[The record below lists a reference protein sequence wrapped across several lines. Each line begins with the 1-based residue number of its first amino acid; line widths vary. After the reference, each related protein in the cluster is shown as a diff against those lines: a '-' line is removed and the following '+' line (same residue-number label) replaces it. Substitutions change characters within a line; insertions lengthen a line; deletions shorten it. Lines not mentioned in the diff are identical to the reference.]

1 MNEDLPNVESIIAP
15 LNIQEQREAFG
26 GPLYQMMNPSG
37 KKIADAVS
45 GGINSLTSD
54 PTNLMAFPVVK
65 LFKMFPKLRGN
76 PLEVLKETPKI
87 IKKLEN
93 KITNQK
99 INISSGAE
107 RQKLLKQRS
116 EDQEIINALRKYEKE
131 ADDYFR
137 RIVEQP
143 GSMKMSPKV
152 AKDVKEYIKLKDPKK
167 LNINLSKSLD
177 TKEIEVALK
186 RSDISDSIRALNK
199 AEVLQKP
206 GASFSDRLLASDL
219 KKQSKF
225 KSISEALEELDKLD

>member
-1 MNEDLPNVESIIAP
+1 MNEDLPEIQKILLSNPEPTQAPPEYLMEIGEYSQVLPRDYLGEARQMADSTAGIMSMGIPIA
-15 LNIQEQREAFG
+15 
-26 GPLYQMMNPSG
+26 
-37 KKIADAVS
+37 
-45 GGINSLTSD
+45 
-54 PTNLMAFPVVK
+54 K

-87 IKKLEN
+87 IKKLQN
-93 KITNQK
+93 KVTNQK

-107 RQKLLKQRS
+107 RQKLLKQKS

-143 GSMKMSPKV
+143 GSIKMSPKV

-177 TKEIEVALK
+177 TKKLEIALK

-199 AEVLQKP
+199 AEVLDKP
-206 GASFSDRLLASDL
+206 RASFSDRLLASDL
-219 KKQSKF
+219 RKQSKF

>member
-1 MNEDLPNVESIIAP
+1 MSMSFPIA
-15 LNIQEQREAFG
+15 
-26 GPLYQMMNPSG
+26 
-37 KKIADAVS
+37 
-45 GGINSLTSD
+45 
-54 PTNLMAFPVVK
+54 K

-87 IKKLEN
+87 IKKLQN
-93 KITNQK
+93 KVTNQK

-107 RQKLLKQRS
+107 RQKLLKERS
-116 EDQEIINALRKYEKE
+116 ENQKIIDALRNYEKE

-143 GSMKMSPKV
+143 GSMKMSPKF
-152 AKDVKEYIKLKDPKK
+152 AKEVKEYIKLKDPKK

-177 TKEIEVALK
+177 TKEIEMTLK
-186 RSDISDSIRALNK
+186 RSDISDSIKALNK
-199 AEVLQKP
+199 AEVLEKP

-219 KKQSKF
+219 RKQSKF

>member
-1 MNEDLPNVESIIAP
+1 MDLPEIQKILLSNTQPKPTQAPPEYLMEIGEYSQVLPRDYLGEARQMADSTAGIMSMSFPIA
-15 LNIQEQREAFG
+15 
-26 GPLYQMMNPSG
+26 
-37 KKIADAVS
+37 
-45 GGINSLTSD
+45 
-54 PTNLMAFPVVK
+54 K

-87 IKKLEN
+87 IKKLQN
-93 KITNQK
+93 KVTNQK

-107 RQKLLKQRS
+107 RQKLLKERS
-116 EDQEIINALRKYEKE
+116 ENQKIIDALRNYEKE

-143 GSMKMSPKV
+143 GSMKMSPKF
-152 AKDVKEYIKLKDPKK
+152 AKEVKEYIKLKDPKK

-177 TKEIEVALK
+177 TKEIEMTLK
-186 RSDISDSIRALNK
+186 RSDISDSIKALNK
-199 AEVLQKP
+199 AEVLEKP

>member
-1 MNEDLPNVESIIAP
+1 MDLPEIQKILLSNLQPTQAP
-15 LNIQEQREAFG
+15 PEYLMEIGEYSQVLPRDYLGEAR
-26 GPLYQMMNPSG
+26 QM
-37 KKIADAVS
+37 ADSTA
-45 GGINSLTSD
+45 GIMS
-54 PTNLMAFPVVK
+54 MAFPIAK

-87 IKKLEN
+87 IKKLQN
-93 KITNQK
+93 KVTNQK

-107 RQKLLKQRS
+107 RQKLLKERS
-116 EDQEIINALRKYEKE
+116 ENQEIIDALRKYEKE

-152 AKDVKEYIKLKDPKK
+152 AKEVKEYISLKDPKK

-177 TKEIEVALK
+177 TKKLEIALK

-199 AEVLQKP
+199 AEVLDKP
-206 GASFSDRLLASDL
+206 RASFSDRLLASDL
-219 KKQSKF
+219 RKQSKF